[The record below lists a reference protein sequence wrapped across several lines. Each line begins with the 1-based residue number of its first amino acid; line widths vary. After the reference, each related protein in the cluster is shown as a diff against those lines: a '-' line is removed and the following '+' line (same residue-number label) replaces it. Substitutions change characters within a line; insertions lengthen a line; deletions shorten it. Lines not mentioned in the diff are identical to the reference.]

1 MGARERIQWGDHR
14 EPVDG
19 TTSDIKEEEEEAKI
33 TE

>member
-19 TTSDIKEEEEEAKI
+19 TTSDIKEEEEAKI